1 MEIGITH
8 VLHLIFVTVL
18 LLSGLF
24 ILILRNA
31 KPPTLYMALAL
42 LLASAIFTVNFLQN
56 YNMPYYGLTLFNPL
70 HLLIPLVCFPLQ
82 FAYILSLMRPESVR
96 RSYWFAT
103 LIPAVV
109 LSCLYFILISVKE
122 EALVFTNYSQIA
134 VSIGEPEFWLRM
146 LAFLFIIVEV
156 TVLSIKALDMQ
167 RQHVRNIQSDFS
179 YTDGV
184 SLWWIQC
191 IVCIFIIRCCCS
203 LLNVALEGAAIK
215 LFNAVVF
222 ALEVIFTT
230 ICVLKQKDLYGES
243 ASNEEDSPEPVPD
256 RESNAPEWQ
265 HEKHSILKQNLLD
278 LLEKDEI
285 FKDPE
290 LNSEKVR
297 AMLAT
302 NRTYLSQVISQEMN
316 TTFYN
321 LINTYRLNKSV
332 EMMNDP
338 QHRHV
343 PLKNIAEICGFK
355 SLSAFSTFFK
365 QTYGKTPTEWRR
377 G

>member
-1 MEIGITH
+1 MEISITH
-8 VLHLIFVTVL
+8 ILHLIFVTVL

-42 LLASAIFTVNFLQN
+42 LFASVVFTVNFLQN

-70 HLLIPLVCFPLQ
+70 HLLVPLVCFPLQ

-103 LIPAVV
+103 LIPVAV
-109 LSCLYFILISVKE
+109 LSCLYIIFISIKGDM
-122 EALVFTNYSQIA
+122 LVFTNYSQIA
-134 VSIGEPEFWLRM
+134 VSIGKPEFWL
-146 LAFLFIIVEV
+146 LLPALLFVTVEV
-156 TVLSIKALDMQ
+156 AVLSAKAFGMQ

-184 SLWWIQC
+184 SLWWIRW
-191 IVCIFIIRCCCS
+191 IVYIFIIRGCFS
-203 LLNVALEGAAIK
+203 LLNVALEGVIIK
-215 LFNAVVF
+215 LINAI
-222 ALEVIFTT
+222 IFTLEIIIT
-230 ICVLKQKDLYGES
+230 TVCVLRQKDLYGEP
-243 ASNEEDSPEPVPD
+243 ASNEEDSQEPVPD
-256 RESNAPEWQ
+256 RDNNAPEWQ
-265 HEKHSILKQNLLD
+265 HEKRSILKQNLLD

-302 NRTYLSQVISQEMN
+302 NRTYLSQVISHEMN

-365 QTYGKTPTEWRR
+365 QTYGKTPTEWRKS
-377 G
+377 